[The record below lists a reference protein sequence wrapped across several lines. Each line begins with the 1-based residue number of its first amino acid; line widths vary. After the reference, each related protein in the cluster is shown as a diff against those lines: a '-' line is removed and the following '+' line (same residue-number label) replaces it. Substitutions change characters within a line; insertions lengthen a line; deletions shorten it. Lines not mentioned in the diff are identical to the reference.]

1 MFDDRLRLL
10 RISKNL
16 SIKQVAQMLGLK
28 ERTYRSYENNE
39 REPDSEILINIAKL
53 FNVSIDYLLNFD
65 AKTIQ
70 QNNFLKFSTKEISL
84 IKAYRN
90 NPDMQKAVDILL
102 GIAEK
107 QPQRIVQSK
116 TNFKQEEIETVPYV
130 ARNLSGNQ
138 TKGYINVKK
147 EDLAKAEIDDY
158 SEYD

>member
-65 AKTIQ
+65 VKTIQ

-116 TNFKQEEIETVPYV
+116 TNFKQEEVETVPYV
-130 ARNLSGNQ
+130 ARDLSGNQ

-147 EDLAKAEIDDY
+147 EDLDKAEIDDY

>member
-1 MFDDRLRLL
+1 
-10 RISKNL
+10 
-16 SIKQVAQMLGLK
+16 MLGLK

-65 AKTIQ
+65 VKTIQ

-116 TNFKQEEIETVPYV
+116 TNFKQEEVETVPYV
-130 ARNLSGNQ
+130 ARDLSGNQ

-147 EDLAKAEIDDY
+147 EDLDKAEIDDY